1 MQIKKLLILLAI
13 VIIGVLIWNQK
24 QTSNK
29 ILKQVQDDNLKIVST
44 KPEPLDEATILPKDS
59 LEITFNY
66 PIYRSELKH
75 RFDPEIEHEVI
86 TVNGIDKELGTT
98 FKITFNEPL
107 ELGRGYTLFILSNTH
122 DQKNHSIDHEY
133 TYHFKTI
140 SYRGV

>member
-1 MQIKKLLILLAI
+1 MQVNKLVVGSLIVGSIAAF
-13 VIIGVLIWNQK
+13 WYQK
-24 QTSNK
+24 QASSK
-29 ILKQVQDDNLKIVST
+29 VLQVADDKLKIVST
-44 KPEPLDEATILPKDS
+44 KPEPLDEATILPKDG

>member
-1 MQIKKLLILLAI
+1 MPVKKLLVIGLL
-13 VIIGVLIWNQK
+13 VIGVGGFLYQK
-24 QTSNK
+24 QAVKLIAPQQEEKLT
-29 ILKQVQDDNLKIVST
+29 IVST
-44 KPEPLDEATILPKDS
+44 KPDPLDEATILPNQS
-59 LEITFNY
+59 IEITFNY

-107 ELGRGYTLFILSNTH
+107 ELGKGYTLFILSNTH

>member
-1 MQIKKLLILLAI
+1 MQIKKLLVIGLL
-13 VIIGVLIWNQK
+13 VIAVGGFLHQK
-24 QTSNK
+24 QAVKLVAPQQEEKLT
-29 ILKQVQDDNLKIVST
+29 IVST
-44 KPEPLDEATILPKDS
+44 KPNPLDETTILPKDGI
-59 LEITFNY
+59 EITFNY

-75 RFDPEIEHEVI
+75 RFDPEIEHEVEA
-86 TVNGIDKELGTT
+86 VNGVDKELGTT